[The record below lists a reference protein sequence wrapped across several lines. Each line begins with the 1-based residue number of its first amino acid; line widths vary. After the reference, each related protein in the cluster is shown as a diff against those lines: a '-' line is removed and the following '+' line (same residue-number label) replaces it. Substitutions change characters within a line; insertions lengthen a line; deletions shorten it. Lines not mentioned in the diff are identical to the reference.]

1 MAVEFA
7 CPSCGNAMR
16 VPDRLAGQAGRCNRC
31 GAAVTV
37 PEPSGGLPRAAP
49 RSASRREGRWC
60 LVLHEARGQELAGHA
75 DALAGPLGLSHADAR
90 EVLGA
95 CGGIV
100 RVPRWADPDEALA
113 AMADLG
119 IGASLVELDR
129 VLPLP
134 DMERVRHITWDDAGL
149 SAWSESPL
157 HAVRCTWADVTA
169 VVCGTVVEQHRA
181 KLVTG
186 RPAFRG
192 TIFGPLWGTQTE
204 PVTHESEQAL
214 ADVVS
219 RRPWFRVR
227 LTPGFLEF
235 DVLGDLQT
243 SSAAWNLRAL
253 LKALVPRCRMARTNV
268 PDEILALPASP
279 AAAGHGHVQLPE
291 FRSLREFD
299 AHVHWFINAA
309 AGAQRD

>member
-16 VPDRLAGQAGRCNRC
+16 VPDRLAGHSGRCNRC
-31 GAAVTV
+31 GASVTV
-37 PEPSGGLPRAAP
+37 PDPSRDLPKAIPRAAG
-49 RSASRREGRWC
+49 RREGRWC
-60 LVLHEARGQELAGHA
+60 VVLHEAPGFDLARHA
-75 DALAGPLGLSHADAR
+75 DVLAGPLGLSHADASQ
-90 EVLGA
+90 VLDS

-100 RVPRWADPDEALA
+100 RVPRWADPDQALA
-113 AMADLG
+113 AVVELG
-119 IGASLVELDR
+119 IGASLVELHR
-129 VLPLP
+129 LLPLP
-134 DMERVRHITWDDAGL
+134 DMERVRHLTWDDAGL
-149 SAWSESPL
+149 AAWSESPL
-157 HAVRCTWADVTA
+157 HAVRCTWADVMA
-169 VVCGTVVEQHRA
+169 VVCGTVVEQHRT

-192 TIFGPLWGTQTE
+192 TVAGSLWGTETE
-204 PVTHESEQAL
+204 TVTHESEQVL

-227 LTPGFLEF
+227 LAPGFLDF
-235 DVLGDLQT
+235 DMLGDLRT
-243 SSAAWNLRAL
+243 RSGPWNLRAL

-268 PDEILALPASP
+268 PEEVLALPMSP

-299 AHVHWFINAA
+299 AHVHWSLNVAA
-309 AGAQRD
+309 LARGD